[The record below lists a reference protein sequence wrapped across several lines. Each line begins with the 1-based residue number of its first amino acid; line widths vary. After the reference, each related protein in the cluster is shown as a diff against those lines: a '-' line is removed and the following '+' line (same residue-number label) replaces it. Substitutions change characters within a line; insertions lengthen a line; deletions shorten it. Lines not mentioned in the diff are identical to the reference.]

1 MCQHDLSSEKWGG
14 VGGWNYW
21 PLSGHCSL
29 ELCLSETAQAL
40 RGDPRK
46 SLDPQNLW
54 PKGQVGGAGRPDTQ
68 TLQGAGWGVVS
79 LASPSPSH
87 APHTNPLAKP
97 RTDANRQG
105 SLPPAKRAGPSCFNQ
120 QSPERLSSLLLRMCP
135 GRPAWDLESHRA
147 RPTHRPL
154 LLSVQWKP
162 RARDSWTL
170 VSGQGATKTAPC
182 CWLRTTGTG
191 GPGTSCEH
199 HCAPAQ
205 GWLHGGTSTQ
215 GERTRQ
221 SEDTGHRP
229 GGKAPCHRK
238 QGAKG
243 QLVNSKCPAGHSGQ
257 RGSPASTTSYL
268 RSAPVGSRGAE

>member
-1 MCQHDLSSEKWGG
+1 M
-14 VGGWNYW
+14 
-21 PLSGHCSL
+21 
-29 ELCLSETAQAL
+29 SETAQAL
-40 RGDPRK
+40 QGDPRK

-54 PKGQVGGAGRPDTQ
+54 PKGQVGGAGRPDTH

-120 QSPERLSSLLLRMCP
+120 QSPEGLSSLLLRMCP
-135 GRPAWDLESHRA
+135 VRPAWDLESHRA

-199 HCAPAQ
+199 HCALRKAGCMVAPARRAR
-205 GWLHGGTSTQ
+205 GRGRV
-215 GERTRQ
+215 RTL
-221 SEDTGHRP
+221 DTGQEGRL
-229 GGKAPCHRK
+229 
-238 QGAKG
+238 
-243 QLVNSKCPAGHSGQ
+243 LVTESRGL
-257 RGSPASTTSYL
+257 RGSWSIP
-268 RSAPVGSRGAE
+268 SARQAIHDKGDHRRAPHLT